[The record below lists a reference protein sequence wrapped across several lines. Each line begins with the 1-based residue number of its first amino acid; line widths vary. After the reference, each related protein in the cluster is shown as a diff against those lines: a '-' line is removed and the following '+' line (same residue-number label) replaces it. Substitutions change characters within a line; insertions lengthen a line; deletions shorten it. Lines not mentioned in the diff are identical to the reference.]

1 MKRSPLE
8 LAAIATAAV
17 PGLTPVG
24 VAGIPD
30 DPDDFESALIID
42 AQENRWR
49 VRSPRHEESSMRL
62 ETELTALRSFTP
74 GIRASLPFRL
84 PSVAGTVRQGSLRT
98 FVYNHL
104 PGAVMDLEDLVA
116 TGGATAADIGRVIA
130 AIHALP
136 ADLVDR
142 ADLPVYTANEF
153 RQRRLNEL
161 DQAATTGRIPP
172 RLLRR
177 WEHALEDV
185 ALWRFNPRVVH
196 GDLHEENLLLE
207 DGKVAAVTGWT
218 DVRIGDPADDFAWLA
233 AAHEHSF
240 TDAVVESYTAS
251 RGDLADPHIL
261 RRAALA
267 AEFAL
272 AQWFTRG
279 LATND
284 AERIAEG
291 EQMLRDLDEDI
302 AEYGG
307 QPISIVEPPRM
318 DIDGQP
324 LPTATPGEPPAR
336 RPGSEAPASDAA
348 GQQTPADLVAA
359 GVPPHPTVP
368 PKAGEARVSHWGPA
382 GIDLPGTDAADG
394 PGEMVAGNPAD
405 IPADTPADSEMDQ
418 AAEDHAVDPAAVDAA
433 PADATPVEAVGEP
446 DDGDA
451 SGHRHGAAGSG
462 EPPEGAVG
470 TSVPAEEG
478 PEATEDRQGQQDKR
492 GQQDEVGGGG
502 EPDADDGPAFLR
514 DIDVVAGDPAADA
527 DGEEASTPGQG
538 AETDALPLIVVD
550 PDNGMARPTRESTEK

>member
-1 MKRSPLE
+1 MKRSPME

-17 PGLTPVG
+17 PGLTPAR

-30 DPDDFESALIID
+30 DPDDFDSALIID
-42 AQENRWR
+42 AQKNRWR

-104 PGAVMDLEDLVA
+104 PGQVMDLDELVA
-116 TGGATAADIGRVIA
+116 AGGSTAADIGRIIA

-136 ADLVDR
+136 EELVDR
-142 ADLPVYTANEF
+142 ADLPVYTADEF
-153 RQRRLNEL
+153 RQRKLNEL
-161 DQAATTGRIPP
+161 DQAAMTGRIPP

-196 GDLHEENLLLE
+196 GDLHEENLLIE
-207 DGKVAAVTGWT
+207 HGKVAAVIGWT

-233 AAHEHSF
+233 AAHEQSF
-240 TDAVVESYTAS
+240 TDTVIEAYTAA
-251 RGDLADPHIL
+251 RGELADPHIM

-272 AQWFTRG
+272 AQWLSRG

-302 AEYGG
+302 SEYGG

-318 DIDGQP
+318 DIHGQP
-324 LPTATPGEPPAR
+324 VPTDD
-336 RPGSEAPASDAA
+336 EAPAATDASEVA
-348 GQQTPADLVAA
+348 EPGHDENLGDHSQTASEERVADA
-359 GVPPHPTVP
+359 PPHPVVP
-368 PKAGEARVSHWGPA
+368 PKPQVAPVS
-382 GIDLPGTDAADG
+382 PGRPT
-394 PGEMVAGNPAD
+394 
-405 IPADTPADSEMDQ
+405 
-418 AAEDHAVDPAAVDAA
+418 
-433 PADATPVEAVGEP
+433 
-446 DDGDA
+446 GD
-451 SGHRHGAAGSG
+451 
-462 EPPEGAVG
+462 E
-470 TSVPAEEG
+470 
-478 PEATEDRQGQQDKR
+478 
-492 GQQDEVGGGG
+492 
-502 EPDADDGPAFLR
+502 DADDAATADGEASSTTDAMDPEDSDTVPGADPHEAAENEGSAAADDEEPAFLR
-514 DIDVVAGDPAADA
+514 DSDFDDEQSSGTDGSAAGAE
-527 DGEEASTPGQG
+527 DGSPSGSLASGP
-538 AETDALPLIVVD
+538 ETDAMPMIVI
-550 PDNGMARPTRESTEK
+550 ESLDEAGPSGESK

>member
-1 MKRSPLE
+1 ME

-30 DPDDFESALIID
+30 DPDDFDSALIID

-74 GIRASLPFRL
+74 GIRAALPFRL

-104 PGAVMDLEDLVA
+104 PGAVMDLDELVA
-116 TGGATAADIGRVIA
+116 AGGATATDIGRIIA
-130 AIHALP
+130 SIHALP
-136 ADLVDR
+136 EELVDR
-142 ADLPVYTANEF
+142 ADLPVYTAEEF

-161 DQAATTGRIPP
+161 DQSATTGRIPP

-177 WEHALEDV
+177 WEHALEDI

-207 DGKVAAVTGWT
+207 HDKVAAVTGWT

-233 AAHEHSF
+233 AAHEQSF
-240 TDAVVESYTAS
+240 ADTVIEAYTTA
-251 RGDLADPHIL
+251 RGELADPHIM

-279 LATND
+279 LATQD

-291 EQMLRDLDEDI
+291 EQMLRDLDTDI
-302 AEYGG
+302 AEFGG

-318 DIDGQP
+318 DIHGQP
-324 LPTATPGEPPAR
+324 LPEAPPAD
-336 RPGSEAPASDAA
+336 APDSSDDAVSPDAA
-348 GQQTPADLVAA
+348 SAEGETSAQPAPGQGSTPPQPTT
-359 GVPPHPTVP
+359 PPHTTGS
-368 PKAGEARVSHWGPA
+368 AVSHWGPA
-382 GIDLPGTDAADG
+382 GDEEATAATNGEERPTTAATAPPLP
-394 PGEMVAGNPAD
+394 
-405 IPADTPADSEMDQ
+405 
-418 AAEDHAVDPAAVDAA
+418 DH
-433 PADATPVEAVGEP
+433 E
-446 DDGDA
+446 
-451 SGHRHGAAGSG
+451 
-462 EPPEGAVG
+462 
-470 TSVPAEEG
+470 PAEG
-478 PEATEDRQGQQDKR
+478 LAEAD
-492 GQQDEVGGGG
+492 DE
-502 EPDADDGPAFLR
+502 DADDEPAFLR
-514 DIDVVAGDPAADA
+514 DIDLA
-527 DGEEASTPGQG
+527 DGE
-538 AETDALPLIVVD
+538 AEGSPATVKPDDATDAIPLVVLEAEHD
-550 PDNGMARPTRESTEK
+550 ADSHPDTDRK

>member
-1 MKRSPLE
+1 ME

-30 DPDDFESALIID
+30 DPDDFDSALILD

-74 GIRASLPFRL
+74 GIRAALPFRL

-116 TGGATAADIGRVIA
+116 AGGSTASDIGHVIA

-136 ADLVDR
+136 EELVDR
-142 ADLPVYTANEF
+142 ADLPVYTAEEF

-161 DQAATTGRIPP
+161 DQSATTGRIPP

-177 WEHALEDV
+177 WEHALEDI

-207 DGKVAAVTGWT
+207 HGTVAAVTGWT
-218 DVRIGDPADDFAWLA
+218 DLRIGDPADDFAWLA
-233 AAHEHSF
+233 AAHEQSF
-240 TDAVVESYTAS
+240 TDTVIEAYTAS
-251 RGDLADPHIL
+251 RGELADPHIM

-291 EQMLRDLDEDI
+291 EQMLRDLDADI
-302 AEYGG
+302 AEFGG

-318 DIDGQP
+318 DINGQP
-324 LPTATPGEPPAR
+324 IPEP
-336 RPGSEAPASDAA
+336 APADEADLDHGDDTTLEAQEANQDAAA
-348 GQQTPADLVAA
+348 GQHEGPAGGTA
-359 GVPPHPTVP
+359 VPPHPTSSP
-368 PKAGEARVSHWGPA
+368 QAPGAAVSHWGPA
-382 GIDLPGTDAADG
+382 DDEPSPTGDDTVAATDPADQPPLPDHAPATAQDEPAVAEDKASDEDPDHADAA
-394 PGEMVAGNPAD
+394 
-405 IPADTPADSEMDQ
+405 ADTTSDTA
-418 AAEDHAVDPAAVDAA
+418 
-433 PADATPVEAVGEP
+433 G
-446 DDGDA
+446 DD
-451 SGHRHGAAGSG
+451 
-462 EPPEGAVG
+462 
-470 TSVPAEEG
+470 
-478 PEATEDRQGQQDKR
+478 
-492 GQQDEVGGGG
+492 DE
-502 EPDADDGPAFLR
+502 PAFLR
-514 DIDVVAGDPAADA
+514 DIDVASEQASDAAEPSGD
-527 DGEEASTPGQG
+527 
-538 AETDALPLIVVD
+538 ETDALPLIVLD
-550 PDNGMARPTRESTEK
+550 PEGGDARPATEADRQQP

>member
-1 MKRSPLE
+1 ME

-30 DPDDFESALIID
+30 DPDDFDSALILD

-74 GIRASLPFRL
+74 GIRAALPFRL

-116 TGGATAADIGRVIA
+116 AGGSTASDIGHVIA

-136 ADLVDR
+136 EELVDR
-142 ADLPVYTANEF
+142 ADLPVYTAEEF

-161 DQAATTGRIPP
+161 DQSATTGRIPP

-177 WEHALEDV
+177 WEHALEDI

-207 DGKVAAVTGWT
+207 HGTVAAVTGWT
-218 DVRIGDPADDFAWLA
+218 DLRIGDPADDFAWLA
-233 AAHEHSF
+233 AAHEQSF
-240 TDAVVESYTAS
+240 TDTVIEAYTAS
-251 RGDLADPHIL
+251 RGELADPHIM

-291 EQMLRDLDEDI
+291 EQMLRDLDADI
-302 AEYGG
+302 AEFGG

-318 DIDGQP
+318 DINGQP
-324 LPTATPGEPPAR
+324 IPEP
-336 RPGSEAPASDAA
+336 APADEADPGHGDDTTLEAQEADQDAAA
-348 GQQTPADLVAA
+348 GQHEGPAGGTA
-359 GVPPHPTVP
+359 VPPHPTSSP
-368 PKAGEARVSHWGPA
+368 QAPGAAVSHWGPA
-382 GIDLPGTDAADG
+382 DDEPSPTGDDTVAATDPADQPPLPDHAPATAQDEPAVAEDKVPDEDPDHADAA
-394 PGEMVAGNPAD
+394 
-405 IPADTPADSEMDQ
+405 ADTTAGT
-418 AAEDHAVDPAAVDAA
+418 A
-433 PADATPVEAVGEP
+433 G
-446 DDGDA
+446 DD
-451 SGHRHGAAGSG
+451 
-462 EPPEGAVG
+462 
-470 TSVPAEEG
+470 
-478 PEATEDRQGQQDKR
+478 
-492 GQQDEVGGGG
+492 DE
-502 EPDADDGPAFLR
+502 PAFLR
-514 DIDVVAGDPAADA
+514 DIDVASEQASDAPEPSGD
-527 DGEEASTPGQG
+527 
-538 AETDALPLIVVD
+538 ETDALPLIVLD
-550 PDNGMARPTRESTEK
+550 PEGGDARPATEADRQQP

>member
-1 MKRSPLE
+1 ME

-30 DPDDFESALIID
+30 DPDDFDSALIID

-116 TGGATAADIGRVIA
+116 AGGSTAADIGRIIA

-136 ADLVDR
+136 EELVDR
-142 ADLPVYTANEF
+142 ADLPVYTADEF

-161 DQAATTGRIPP
+161 DQSATTGRIPP

-233 AAHEHSF
+233 AAHEQSF
-240 TDAVVESYTAS
+240 ADTVIEAYTAA
-251 RGDLADPHIL
+251 RGELADPHIM

-291 EQMLRDLDEDI
+291 EQMLRDLDADI
-302 AEYGG
+302 AEFGG
-307 QPISIVEPPRM
+307 QPISIVDPPRM
-318 DIDGQP
+318 DIHGQP
-324 LPTATPGEPPAR
+324 IPADETESADAGAPQDLPAP
-336 RPGSEAPASDAA
+336 EADAHQDSVPEPASA
-348 GQQTPADLVAA
+348 
-359 GVPPHPTVP
+359 PPHPTVP
-368 PKAGEARVSHWGPA
+368 PKTTGSAVSHWGPTEDEA
-382 GIDLPGTDAADG
+382 AVEGQDDALPDDVKPTGQAAPPPLPDHEPAEARDMDAAAPDASAQPG
-394 PGEMVAGNPAD
+394 P
-405 IPADTPADSEMDQ
+405 S
-418 AAEDHAVDPAAVDAA
+418 A
-433 PADATPVEAVGEP
+433 PA
-446 DDGDA
+446 
-451 SGHRHGAAGSG
+451 HGAPDEPGSG
-462 EPPEGAVG
+462 
-470 TSVPAEEG
+470 
-478 PEATEDRQGQQDKR
+478 
-492 GQQDEVGGGG
+492 
-502 EPDADDGPAFLR
+502 DDDDPAFLR
-514 DIDVVAGDPAADA
+514 DIDVADDDPEESASAHGGGPAAA
-527 DGEEASTPGQG
+527 PGPG
-538 AETDALPLIVVD
+538 DETDAIPLIVIDSVD
-550 PDNGMARPTRESTEK
+550 DGTRTATDKDTDGK